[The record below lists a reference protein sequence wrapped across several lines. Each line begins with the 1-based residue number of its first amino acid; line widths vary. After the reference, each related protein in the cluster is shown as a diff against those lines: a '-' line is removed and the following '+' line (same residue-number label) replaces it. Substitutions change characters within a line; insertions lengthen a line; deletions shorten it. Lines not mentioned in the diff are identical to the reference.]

1 MRILVD
7 ENIPLMMVSEL
18 KRLGHDVQDIRGS
31 TQEGLP
37 DIELWELAKKEK
49 RLLITTDK
57 GFAQYREHSH
67 SGMLIVR
74 LRQPN
79 RYIIHKRVT
88 LALIRFSEPE
98 WT

>member
-7 ENIPLMMVSEL
+7 ENIPLMTVSEL

-57 GFAQYREHSH
+57 GFERKKLLRYLFIAQ
-67 SGMLIVR
+67 L
-74 LRQPN
+74 
-79 RYIIHKRVT
+79 
-88 LALIRFSEPE
+88 
-98 WT
+98 